1 MRLKR
6 SRLKQYYHK
15 KRIMKKDGEGGTY
28 DTYSSSPSV
37 FTAEVWPASG
47 KAQAEMYGERLPY
60 IQNVRIDGAYT
71 VQTDEKGIVHYLL
84 PDGADF
90 AESDGLCLFC
100 GKDEEPD
107 YKIIS
112 IRPYRFLRL
121 EVEKRI

>member
-15 KRIMKKDGEGGTY
+15 KRITQKDKEGGTY

-37 FTAEVWPASG
+37 FAAEVWPASG
-47 KAQAEMYGERLPY
+47 KTQAEMYGERLKY

-71 VQTDEKGIVHYLL
+71 VQTDGKGIVHYLF

-100 GKDEEPD
+100 GKDEDPD

-121 EVEKRI
+121 EVEKRR